1 MTLSLI
7 ELLLGTWPILVSS
20 KLIYLIK
27 NDKDTSEKAKNQLF
41 DKGLSKLTTFVD
53 QKTGRMF
60 VDLTYQYLQISAEK

>member
-60 VDLTYQYLQISAEK
+60 VDLNYQYLQISAEK